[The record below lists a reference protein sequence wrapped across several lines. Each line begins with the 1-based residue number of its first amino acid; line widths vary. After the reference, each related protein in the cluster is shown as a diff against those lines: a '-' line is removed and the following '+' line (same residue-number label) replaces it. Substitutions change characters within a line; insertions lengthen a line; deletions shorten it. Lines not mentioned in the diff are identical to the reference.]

1 MRSKNYENRN
11 KIKKDSDDEK
21 KQEKIGIIETYD
33 IDDIDEFD
41 NDIQRLNEEKIKIT
55 KQKPKKKILTKQ
67 IINTLDSINSDSIEI
82 KEAPNTINNINIKE
96 DSYKIKEQKD
106 LLENNNY
113 IRKPKTEKESNPN
126 IKQEE
131 KEKLDNNIDVIQ
143 SKEKKINKKIFLEN
157 ISFLYKVIIF
167 ININRIFILNNL

>member
-1 MRSKNYENRN
+1 M
-11 KIKKDSDDEK
+11 KK
-21 KQEKIGIIETYD
+21 
-33 IDDIDEFD
+33 
-41 NDIQRLNEEKIKIT
+41 KIKIT

-126 IKQEE
+126 IK
-131 KEKLDNNIDVIQ
+131 
-143 SKEKKINKKIFLEN
+143 
-157 ISFLYKVIIF
+157 
-167 ININRIFILNNL
+167 